1 MATTAEAGRRP
12 PDDHRVDVVNPY
24 ARKVGRPPESVAAAD
39 PASGGRRRFAD
50 ESRALALEHA
60 RRRRHAAAAGVI
72 VGGRN
77 ATAMPPP
84 VSARDI
90 RRATLRWRG
99 RSCGSDDGD
108 GDDQRQPGSSSRPRL
123 FLLRHRRRRQ
133 GEDGGRCRAAVGPRG
148 RSTSSSSS
156 FDDDDGGGGDENVR
170 REARA
175 RTRTRD
181 RSPEVVGGENGEDA
195 ETTGGPL
202 PPPPPSPRRR
212 RRRDRRRREEEGVWE
227 LDRGITEISGEG
239 GSGKTQV
246 CLGMCVSCVMTMR
259 FPRPGS
265 FDRDDGMRPA
275 SASDDADAGT
285 GVDDRRSGVPDGH
298 YVAIYASMGEGTR
311 PAIIARRLEQMVH
324 ARLNAGRGGP
334 GRDEDREA
342 ATRRILSRIVLVSIR
357 NEDEFADFVDGD
369 LPNLLD
375 RADGD
380 RGDGGG
386 RHRDGRRAR
395 TNVGL
400 VAFDGIAGFFRFS
413 DPLSFQ
419 QCQPGANSAFYQR
432 RGSRLLRISSR
443 LRELSDAHDVPILIT
458 NQVTAF
464 AADVGTN
471 PSSSSSSPTRDD
483 GEIRWAVP
491 ALGLAWSNCVT
502 TRYILRR
509 TDRMVDA
516 AADEIRGGAER
527 PGDAGG
533 GKDEIAVRRKTM
545 MRVREARIL
554 QSVNM
559 PEDREVQFVVDAGD
573 VVVVT

>member
-1 MATTAEAGRRP
+1 
-12 PDDHRVDVVNPY
+12 
-24 ARKVGRPPESVAAAD
+24 
-39 PASGGRRRFAD
+39 
-50 ESRALALEHA
+50 
-60 RRRRHAAAAGVI
+60 
-72 VGGRN
+72 
-77 ATAMPPP
+77 
-84 VSARDI
+84 
-90 RRATLRWRG
+90 
-99 RSCGSDDGD
+99 
-108 GDDQRQPGSSSRPRL
+108 
-123 FLLRHRRRRQ
+123 
-133 GEDGGRCRAAVGPRG
+133 
-148 RSTSSSSS
+148 
-156 FDDDDGGGGDENVR
+156 
-170 REARA
+170 
-175 RTRTRD
+175 
-181 RSPEVVGGENGEDA
+181 
-195 ETTGGPL
+195 
-202 PPPPPSPRRR
+202 
-212 RRRDRRRREEEGVWE
+212 

-324 ARLNAGRGGP
+324 ARGP

-432 RGSRLLRISSR
+432 RGSRLLHISSR

-464 AADVGTN
+464 AADFGTN